1 MGACNEGVSM
11 SYLEE
16 KMQLH
21 REMVDALDLGA
32 IEKVAGVIINC
43 YRNRG
48 KLIIFGNG
56 GSAADAMHF
65 AAELEGQ
72 LSSVDKGRRALSAIT
87 PFNLSAL
94 TAVSNDYSYD
104 ASFVRFVQ
112 ANAEKGDIV
121 IGISTSGNSK
131 NVLAAIS
138 AAKEIGAATV
148 GFTGGTGGEL
158 AKIADVLLNVPAS
171 NVSIIQE
178 GHIIAYHRICALVIK
193 ELFGYD
199 ALR

>member
-1 MGACNEGVSM
+1 MN
-11 SYLEE
+11 YLEE
-16 KMQLH
+16 KMQFH
-21 REMVDALDLGA
+21 KDMIEQLDLEAMQNVAVA
-32 IEKVAGVIINC
+32 ITEC
-43 YRNRG
+43 YKNDG

-72 LSSVDKGRRALSAIT
+72 LSVADKGRKALSALT

-94 TAVSNDYSYD
+94 TAISNDYSYD
-104 ASFVRFVQ
+104 ASFERFVC
-112 ANAEKGDIV
+112 ANAKKGDVV

-131 NVLAAIS
+131 NVLAAIK
-138 AAKEIGAATV
+138 AGREIGSITI
-148 GFTGGTGGEL
+148 GFTGNNGG
-158 AKIADVLLNVPAS
+158 LLKDFVDILFNVPVS

-178 GHIIAYHRICALVIK
+178 GHIIGYHRICALVIK
-193 ELFGYD
+193 DLFGYD